1 MTGPRQLAGGAFSTF
16 VCGDDPAAKRLV
28 TDLLTELGHQDVVDL
43 GDLAGARGTEAM
55 MLVWLR
61 LYQVLGTA
69 DFAFKVVR

>member
-1 MTGPRQLAGGAFSTF
+1 MI
-16 VCGDDPAAKRLV
+16 
-28 TDLLTELGHQDVVDL
+28 DL

-69 DFAFKVVR
+69 DFTFKVVR